1 MVYTATSWNNYKDV
15 IILPTLYLYWRGYI
29 LLASKYLFRGIQ
41 FVPNYCIRYYRSNNS
56 LVLFSILLL
65 VLVSRINLSILTRY
79 SYSRNS
85 NILYTEFY
93 HISQGKSISCYGP
106 NNSSKGSKQD
116 CWDHSKVSSS
126 ECLELDCWDHCK
138 VSSLEHSK
146 LDF

>member
-1 MVYTATSWNNYKDV
+1 MFNISCLVRQLVGSNVENTLVYTATGCNNYKDI

-41 FVPNYCIRYYRSNNS
+41 FVSNYCIRYYRSNNS
-56 LVLFSILLL
+56 LGLFSILLH

-106 NNSSKGSKQD
+106 RLCSF
-116 CWDHSKVSSS
+116 CPCICVSPKIHLY
-126 ECLELDCWDHCK
+126 CF
-138 VSSLEHSK
+138 V
-146 LDF
+146 